1 MDVKHYRGHT
11 VREAIEQAKREL
23 GPDARILQ
31 VRRIDPFTPGADP
44 RLGDTEIVAVDE
56 TDRTYVAHGTEP
68 QLPRIPTEEVQPRRR
83 QPLLRQPVIHDER
96 PQTLPSGGQPAE
108 QHQPPSPPPPHALRA
123 HFRRIGMDE
132 KIIDQ
137 IVAFPDRTP
146 LPMQRGHFKKVIDRI
161 VPTGATIPETGRVV
175 VSLVGPT
182 GVGKTTSIAKLAAH
196 FAEIGRPVSL
206 ITTDT
211 FRVGAVEQL
220 DTFAR
225 LIDAPLR
232 IVYSRS
238 DFVAA
243 LDASHD
249 AEVVLIDTPGVSPYD
264 AAMLQELRS
273 LVGYRDRVLCYL
285 TLAASSDPYES
296 IEAARRFALI
306 NPVALIMTKLD
317 ETRRYGT
324 MMNVVNA
331 CNLPLGYLATGPS
344 VPDDF
349 HHASPEVLRDF
360 IMPNEWVMNIGGIA

>member
-31 VRRIDPFTPGADP
+31 VRRIDPFTPGIDP
-44 RLGDTEIVAVDE
+44 RLGDTEIVALD
-56 TDRTYVAHGTEP
+56 DSARSMRPGGTEP
-68 QLPRIPTEEVQPRRR
+68 ELPPIPDPSPRARPY
-83 QPLLRQPVIHDER
+83 QPLLRQPVVQSER
-96 PQTLPSGGQPAE
+96 PETLTQTENLSA
-108 QHQPPSPPPPHALRA
+108 PSPPAPHALRA

-132 KIIDQ
+132 SIIDQ

-146 LPMQRGHFKKVIDRI
+146 LPMQRGHFKKVIGRI
-161 VPTGATIPETGRVV
+161 VPTGATIPTTGRVV

-196 FAEIGRPVSL
+196 FAEIGRPISL

-324 MMNVVNA
+324 MINVVNA

-344 VPDDF
+344 VPDDL
-349 HHASPEVLRDF
+349 HVATADLLRDF
-360 IMPNEWVMNIGGIA
+360 IMPNEWVMNVGGVV

>member
-23 GPDARILQ
+23 GPDARILH
-31 VRRIDPFTPGADP
+31 VRRIDPFTPGIDP
-44 RLGDTEIVAVDE
+44 RLGDTEVVAVDE
-56 TDRTYVAHGTEP
+56 AVRSGRPGGTEP
-68 QLPRIPTEEVQPRRR
+68 ELPRLPDQDDRQAKRR
-83 QPLLRQPVIHDER
+83 PLLRQPMVHMER
-96 PQTLPSGGQPAE
+96 TETLKQTENLNAPST
-108 QHQPPSPPPPHALRA
+108 PPPHALRA

-132 KIIDQ
+132 HLIDK

-146 LPMQRGHFKKVIDRI
+146 LPMQRGHFKKVIERI
-161 VPTGATIPETGRVV
+161 APTGATIPTSGRVV

-196 FAEIGRPVSL
+196 FAELGRPVSL

-249 AEVVLIDTPGVSPYD
+249 ADVVLIDTPGVSPYD

-296 IEAARRFALI
+296 IEAARRFSLI
-306 NPVALIMTKLD
+306 NPVALILTKLD

-324 MMNVVNA
+324 MINVANA
-331 CNLPLGYLATGPS
+331 CDLPLGYLATGPS
-344 VPDDF
+344 VPDDL
-349 HHASPEVLRDF
+349 HIATPDVLRDF
-360 IMPNEWVMNIGGIA
+360 IMPNEWVMNVGGTA

>member
-31 VRRIDPFTPGADP
+31 VRRIDPFTPGVDP
-44 RLGDTEIVAVDE
+44 RLGDTEVVAVDE
-56 TDRTYVAHGTEP
+56 TLRTYKSGTTEP
-68 QLPRIPTEEVQPRRR
+68 DLFRLPTSDGPKSKGRPLIR
-83 QPLLRQPVIHDER
+83 QPSIQPDR
-96 PQTLPSGGQPAE
+96 PQTLTPTENLAAPTT
-108 QHQPPSPPPPHALRA
+108 PPPHALRA

-132 KIIDQ
+132 HIIDQ

-146 LPMQRGHFKKVIDRI
+146 LPMQRGHFKKVIDRL
-161 VPTGATIPETGRVV
+161 VPTGAKIPTSGRVV

-249 AEVVLIDTPGVSPYD
+249 ADVVLIDTPGVSPYD

-285 TLAASSDPYES
+285 TLAASSDPHES

-306 NPVALIMTKLD
+306 SPVALIMTKLD

-324 MMNVVNA
+324 MLNVATA
-331 CNLPLGYLATGPS
+331 CGLPLGYLATGPS
-344 VPDDF
+344 VPDDL
-349 HHASPEVLRDF
+349 HAATAELLRDF
-360 IMPNEWVMNIGGIA
+360 IMPNEWVMNVGGVA

>member
-1 MDVKHYRGHT
+1 MDIKHYRGHT

-31 VRRIDPFTPGADP
+31 VRRIDPFTPGIDP
-44 RLGDTEIVAVDE
+44 RLGDTEIVAIDE
-56 TDRTYVAHGTEP
+56 SGRPFRDAGVAPE
-68 QLPRIPTEEVQPRRR
+68 QPRLPSSPPPRRVR
-83 QPLLRQPVIHDER
+83 QPLLRQPLIQQDR
-96 PQTLPSGGQPAE
+96 PQTLMQTDNLVAPVT
-108 QHQPPSPPPPHALRA
+108 PPPQALRA

-132 KIIDQ
+132 GIIDQ
-137 IVAFPDRTP
+137 IVSFPDRTP
-146 LPMQRGHFKKVIDRI
+146 LPMQRGHFKKVIERL
-161 VPTGATIPETGRVV
+161 VPTGATIPATGRVV

-196 FAEIGRPVSL
+196 FAEIGRPISL

-264 AAMLQELRS
+264 AAMLQELRA

-285 TLAASSDPYES
+285 TLAASADPYES

-324 MMNVVNA
+324 MLNVVNA
-331 CNLPLGYLATGPS
+331 CKLPLGYLATGPS
-344 VPDDF
+344 VPDDL
-349 HHASPEVLRDF
+349 HVASPEVLRDF
-360 IMPNEWVMNIGGIA
+360 IMPNEWVMNVGGVA

>member
-1 MDVKHYRGHT
+1 MDVKHYRAHT

-31 VRRIDPFTPGADP
+31 VRRIDPFTPGIDP
-44 RLGDTEIVAVDE
+44 RLGDTEVVAIDE
-56 TDRTYVAHGTEP
+56 SGGRAPRQPAAPSWPGAYAAPARTSEPPARRPVLRHTLVQTDRFEP
-68 QLPRIPTEEVQPRRR
+68 VT
-83 QPLLRQPVIHDER
+83 PLEQ
-96 PQTLPSGGQPAE
+96 SAPAI
-108 QHQPPSPPPPHALRA
+108 PPPHALRA

-132 KIIDQ
+132 QHIDQ
-137 IVAFPDRTP
+137 IVTFPDRTP
-146 LPMQRGHFKKVIDRI
+146 LPMQRGHFRKVVGRL

-182 GVGKTTSIAKLAAH
+182 GVGKTTTIAKFAAH

-206 ITTDT
+206 VTTDT

-249 AEVVLIDTPGVSPYD
+249 ADVVLIDTPGVSPYD
-264 AAMLQELRS
+264 AAMLQELRN

-285 TLAASSDPYES
+285 TLAASSDPHES

-306 NPVALIMTKLD
+306 NPVALILTKLD
-317 ETRRYGT
+317 ETRRYGS
-324 MMNVVNA
+324 MVNVAAA
-331 CNLPLGYLATGPS
+331 CQLPLGYLATGPS
-344 VPDDF
+344 VPDDL
-349 HHASPEVLRDF
+349 HVATPELLRDF
-360 IMPNEWVMNIGGIA
+360 IMPNEWVMNVGGVA

>member
-31 VRRIDPFTPGADP
+31 VRRIDPFTPGIDP

-56 TDRTYVAHGTEP
+56 SNRSFRSGGTEP
-68 QLPRIPTEEVQPRRR
+68 ELPRIPESTPAKHRR
-83 QPLLRQPVIHDER
+83 QPLLRQPVIQDDR
-96 PQTLPSGGQPAE
+96 PQTLSQGQN
-108 QHQPPSPPPPHALRA
+108 QPENFSAPTTPPPHALRA
-123 HFRRIGMDE
+123 HFRRIGLDE

-137 IVAFPDRTP
+137 IVTFPDRTP

-249 AEVVLIDTPGVSPYD
+249 ADVVLIDTPGVSPYD

-324 MMNVVNA
+324 MINVVNA

-349 HHASPEVLRDF
+349 HPASPELLRDF
-360 IMPNEWVMNIGGIA
+360 IMPNEWVMNVGGVA

>member
-1 MDVKHYRGHT
+1 MDVRHYRGHT

-31 VRRIDPFTPGADP
+31 VRRIDPFTPGIDP

-56 TDRTYVAHGTEP
+56 SERAFRSGATEP
-68 QLPRIPTEEVQPRRR
+68 ELPRIPDSEPRPRKH
-83 QPLLRQPVIHDER
+83 QPLLRQPIVQQDR
-96 PQTLPSGGQPAE
+96 PQTLAQTEHLAGPQT
-108 QHQPPSPPPPHALRA
+108 PPPHALRA

-132 KIIDQ
+132 GIIDQ

-182 GVGKTTSIAKLAAH
+182 GVGKTTSIAKMAAH

-249 AEVVLIDTPGVSPYD
+249 ADVVLIDTPGVSPYD
-264 AAMLQELRS
+264 AAMLQELRA

-324 MMNVVNA
+324 MINVVHA

-344 VPDDF
+344 VPDDL
-349 HHASPEVLRDF
+349 HIASPNILRDF
-360 IMPNEWVMNIGGIA
+360 IMPNEWVMNVGGVA

>member
-11 VREAIEQAKREL
+11 VREAIEHAKREL

-31 VRRIDPFTPGADP
+31 VRRIDPFTPGVDP
-44 RLGDTEIVAVDE
+44 RLGDTEVVALNE
-56 TDRTYVAHGTEP
+56 TSQSIRSGGTEP
-68 QLPRIPTEEVQPRRR
+68 ELPNLHVSDPQKPRHR
-83 QPLLRQPVIHDER
+83 PLLRQPTVQSDRTETLTQTENLHAPTIPA
-96 PQTLPSGGQPAE
+96 PQT
-108 QHQPPSPPPPHALRA
+108 LRA
-123 HFRRIGMDE
+123 HFRRIGME
-132 KIIDQ
+132 EHLIDQ
-137 IVAFPDRTP
+137 IIAFPDRTP
-146 LPMQRGHFKKVIDRI
+146 LPMQRSHFKKVIERI
-161 VPTGATIPETGRVV
+161 VPTGATIPASGRVV

-196 FAEIGRPVSL
+196 FAEIGRPISL

-249 AEVVLIDTPGVSPYD
+249 ADVVLIDTPGVSPYD

-324 MMNVVNA
+324 MINVANA

-344 VPDDF
+344 VPDDL
-349 HHASPEVLRDF
+349 HTATPEVLRDF
-360 IMPNEWVMNIGGIA
+360 IMPNEWVMNVGGTA